1 MKRKI
6 ILLGPP
12 GVGKG
17 TQAALLR
24 ERLGIPHISTGDM
37 LREHIARDSALGRQA
52 KEFMDAGKLVP
63 DELVINMLAERV
75 TRADCA
81 DGFLLDG
88 FPRTTAQAEA
98 LDANPDTAPN
108 AVADID
114 LNDDAIVN
122 RLSGRLVHP
131 ASGRVYHR
139 EFSPPQNPDRDDQT
153 GEPLVQRDDDKPE
166 VIRRRLSVYR
176 EQTSPLKDRYRQA
189 AEKGG
194 IRYVACDGGQDIESV
209 SAQLLAALEQ

>member
-1 MKRKI
+1 MMKKI

-17 TQAALLR
+17 TQAARLR

-37 LREHIARDSALGRQA
+37 LREHIARDSALGREA

-75 TRADCA
+75 SRADCA

-88 FPRTTAQAEA
+88 FPRTEAQAQA
-98 LDANPDTAPN
+98 LDARPDTAPT

-114 LNDDAIVN
+114 LDDDAIVT
-122 RLSGRLVHP
+122 RLSGRLVHL

-176 EQTSPLKDRYRQA
+176 EQTSPLKARYRKA
-189 AEKGG
+189 AEGGG
-194 IRYVACDGGQDIESV
+194 IRYVSCDGGRDIAAV
-209 SAQLLAALEQ
+209 SAELLAALE